1 MKEFQQGQMIKTLS
15 GDSLKVIQKL
25 GEGGQGVVYKVEYN
39 GKEKAL
45 KWYFGNKLRHA
56 NAFYKN
62 LQTNI
67 SEGTPNRSFLWPEE
81 LTEHFDGSFGYIM
94 NLRPSEYKDFG
105 RFLLAKEH
113 FASIYAAIDAALCI
127 VNGFRALHNRG
138 YSYQDLNDGN
148 FFVNPKT
155 GDVLICDNDN
165 VAPYGTN
172 LGIAGKCRYMAPE
185 VVLGRKR
192 PDIHTDRFSL
202 AVVLYLMLF
211 LNHPLEGRRTMCPC
225 MTEELDFRFY
235 GKEPIFVYDPNND
248 TNRPVVGIHTN
259 EIMFWPIYPK
269 FIRELFERSFSQDA
283 MIGKDTEHRVI
294 EKIWEEAFI
303 KLKGLIM
310 KCPFCGDEIFIDPM
324 QQEQKCIFCGK
335 TFDSPLMLKVKK
347 YSPVLVDSSK
357 LYACHVKH
365 DSSDFRTVMGEVV
378 SNKTDPKI
386 LGLKNCSGFAWEAIL
401 PTGESRPFADGQ
413 VFKLGKGLKINF
425 GNGNIAEVF

>member
-1 MKEFQQGQMIKTLS
+1 MKEFQQGQMIKTVS

-25 GEGGQGVVYKVEYN
+25 GEGGQGVVYKVEYK
-39 GKEKAL
+39 GMEKAL
-45 KWYFGNKLRHA
+45 KWYFGNKLRNA

-67 SEGTPNRSFLWPEE
+67 REGTPNQSFLWPEE

-105 RFLLAKEH
+105 RFLLARER
-113 FASIYAAIDAALCI
+113 FSSIYAAIDAVLCI

-211 LNHPLEGRRTMCPC
+211 LNHPLEGKRTMCPC
-225 MTEELDFRFY
+225 MTEELDYRFY
-235 GKEPIFVYDPNND
+235 GKEPIFVYDPDND
-248 TNRPVVGIHTN
+248 TNRPVAGVHTN

-269 FIRELFERSFSQDA
+269 FIRELFEKSFSHEA
-283 MIGKDTEHRVI
+283 MSGKDTEHRVI
-294 EKIWEEAFI
+294 EKTWEEAFI
-303 KLKGLIM
+303 KLKGTIVR
-310 KCPFCGDEIFIDPM
+310 CPSCGNEFFLDPAE
-324 QQEQKCIFCGK
+324 QEHKCIFCSRPV
-335 TFDSPLMLKVKK
+335 DSPLMLKVKK
-347 YSPVLVDSSK
+347 YTPVLADGAK
-357 LYACHVKH
+357 LYSCHVKH
-365 DSSDFRTVMGEVV
+365 DSSDFRTVMGEVIA
-378 SNKTDPKI
+378 SKSDPKV
-386 LGLKNCSGFAWEAIL
+386 LGLKNCSGFAWEAVI
-401 PTGESRPFADGQ
+401 PNGESRPFGDGQ
-413 VFKLGKGLKINF
+413 IFRLGRGLKINF